1 MTKSRERI
9 AVAVLLVGTA
19 VAYIWA
25 LGRAGW
31 ANAFYS
37 AAVQAGT
44 VSWKA
49 MFFGSS
55 DAANSITVD
64 KPPASLW
71 VMELSTRLFGVNTW
85 AMLVPQALLGVAS
98 VALLYATVRRRFGP
112 VAGLLAGLLLAV
124 TPVAAM
130 MFRFNN
136 PDALLVLL
144 MIAATWAM
152 LRAVEDG
159 RWRWLIACGAF
170 VGFGF
175 LTKQLAAMLI
185 VPGLAATYL
194 VAGPPKFG
202 KRVAQLFAAGAALV
216 VAAGWWLLTVELWPA
231 SSRPWIGG
239 SQNNSILE
247 LTLGYNGLGRLNGNE
262 KGSVGP
268 GRGGMEMPA
277 GFELPAGMEMPGHR
291 GGGMFGDAGV
301 LRMFQPEQAGQIAW
315 LLPAALIA
323 IVLVLVLRGRS
334 PRTDGDRAA
343 VIAWGGWLLVTGITF
358 SFMAGIFHAYYT
370 VALAPAIAALV
381 AIGVAVGWRERDRAW
396 VRTVAALAV
405 AATGATAWYI
415 LDQTPEWNPWL
426 RWAIAVAAVASTVA
440 ILATLLPAVARTRRL
455 AGAIAATALFTALAG
470 QVAFTVETIA
480 TPRQGAIVS
489 AGPSSGHGFGPG
501 GAKGRMERPIGV
513 GGTAGGTRPDGA
525 RTGGPGGDER
535 GGGPSFLMGST
546 AGPEV
551 TALLLAD
558 ADRYTWVAA
567 TIGANAAAGYQLATE
582 KPVMPIG
589 GFNGTDPSPTLAQFQ
604 DYVRDGRIHYF
615 LAESGGGFGGFGGS
629 GTAAEIRSWVEAT
642 YPSRTVDGVRVYD
655 LTAPKA

>member
-1 MTKSRERI
+1 MSRTNERI
-9 AVAVLLVGTA
+9 GAALLLVGTA
-19 VAYIWA
+19 VAYIWG

-31 ANAFYS
+31 ANAFYA

-44 VSWKA
+44 VSGKA

-55 DAANSITVD
+55 DGANSITVD

-71 VMELSTRLFGVNTW
+71 VMELSTRIFGVNTW

-98 VALLYATVRRRFGP
+98 VGLLYATVRRRSGP
-112 VAGLLAGLLLAV
+112 AAALLAGFLLAV

-159 RWRWLIACGAF
+159 RWRWLVACGAF
-170 VGFGF
+170 VGLGF
-175 LTKQLAAMLI
+175 LTKQLAVMLI
-185 VPGLAATYL
+185 VPGLALTYL
-194 VAGPPKFG
+194 IAGPPRIG
-202 KRVAQLFAAGAALV
+202 KRIAQLFAAGAAMIV
-216 VAAGWWLLTVELWPA
+216 GAGWWLLTVELWPA

-268 GRGGMEMPA
+268 GRGDTGMPS

-291 GGGMFGDAGV
+291 GGGMFGEPGV
-301 LRMFQPEQAGQIAW
+301 LRMVEPAQAGQIAW

-323 IVLVLVLRGRS
+323 IALVVALRRYA
-334 PRTDGDRAA
+334 PRTDPDRAV
-343 VIAWGGWLLVTGITF
+343 VIAWGGWLLVTGVTF

-381 AIGVAVGWRERDRAW
+381 ATGVAVGWRERGRAR
-396 VRTVAALAV
+396 VRVTGAVAV

-415 LDQTPEWNPWL
+415 LAQTPDWNPWL
-426 RWAIAVAAVASTVA
+426 HWAIAAAAAVSTITLLAS
-440 ILATLLPAVARTRRL
+440 LLPAVGVSRRL
-455 AGAIAATALFTALAG
+455 AGLIAVTALFAAVAG
-470 QVAFTVETIA
+470 QAAFTVETIA

-501 GAKGRMERPIGV
+501 GMGRMDRP
-513 GGTAGGTRPDGA
+513 GGFARSDGA
-525 RTGGPGGDER
+525 GMDDPGGHESR
-535 GGGPSFLMGST
+535 SGGPSFLMGSK
-546 AGPEV
+546 AGPAV
-551 TALLLAD
+551 TALLLRD
-558 ADRYTWVAA
+558 AARYTWVAA
-567 TIGANAAAGYQLATE
+567 TIGANSAAGYQLATE

-604 DYVRDGRIHYF
+604 EYVRDGRIHYF
-615 LAESGGGFGGFGGS
+615 LAESAGGFGGFGGS
-629 GTAAEIRSWVEAT
+629 GTASQIRAWVEKT
-642 YPSRTVDGVRVYD
+642 FPSRTVDGVSVYD
-655 LTAPKA
+655 LTTPAS

>member
-1 MTKSRERI
+1 MTRTRERI
-9 AVAVLLVGTA
+9 ALSALLLGTA
-19 VAYIWA
+19 VAYLWG
-25 LGRAGW
+25 LGKSGW

-71 VMELSTRLFGVNTW
+71 VMEVSTRIFGVNTW

-98 VALLYATVRRRFGP
+98 VGLLYATVRRRFGP

-170 VGFGF
+170 VGLGF
-175 LTKQLAAMLI
+175 LTKQLAVMLI
-185 VPGLAATYL
+185 VPGLALTYL
-194 VAGPPKFG
+194 VAGPPKLG
-202 KRVAQLFAAGAALV
+202 TRVAQLFAAGASMV

-247 LTLGYNGLGRLNGNE
+247 LTLGYNGLGRLNGDE
-262 KGSVGP
+262 TGSVGP
-268 GRGGMEMPA
+268 GRGGMEMPP
-277 GFELPAGMEMPGHR
+277 GFELPAGMETPGR
-291 GGGMFGDAGV
+291 GGGMFGDSGI

-323 IVLVLVLRGRS
+323 IALVLILRRRTE
-334 PRTDGDRAA
+334 RTDGDRAA

-358 SFMAGIFHAYYT
+358 SLMAGIFHAYYT
-370 VALAPAIAALV
+370 VALAPPIAALV
-381 AIGVAVGWRERDRAW
+381 AIGVAVGWRERARTW
-396 VRTVAALAV
+396 VRAVGALAV
-405 AATGATAWYI
+405 AATGGTAWYI
-415 LDQTPEWNPWL
+415 LDQTPAWNPWL
-426 RWAIAVAAVASTVA
+426 RWTITAAAAVAA
-440 ILATLLPAVARTRRL
+440 LALLTTLLPARRRTGHLTGLITVA
-455 AGAIAATALFTALAG
+455 ALFSAVAG
-470 QVAFTVETIA
+470 QVAFTAETIA
-480 TPRQGAIVS
+480 SPRQGAIVS
-489 AGPSSGHGFGPG
+489 AGPSSGHGFG
-501 GAKGRMERPIGV
+501 
-513 GGTAGGTRPDGA
+513 
-525 RTGGPGGDER
+525 GGPGGGKRMDRLGPADGAVRGRDTERR
-535 GGGPSFLMGST
+535 GGGPSFLTGST

-551 TALLLAD
+551 TALLLRD

-567 TIGANAAAGYQLATE
+567 TVGANAAAGYQLATE

-589 GFNGTDPSPTLAQFQ
+589 GFNGTDRAPTLVQFQ
-604 DYVRDGRIHYF
+604 QYVADGRIHYF
-615 LAESGGGFGGFGGS
+615 LAESGGGFGGFGS
-629 GTAAEIRSWVEAT
+629 GTASEIRTWVEKTFA
-642 YPSRTVDGVRVYD
+642 PRTVDGVTVYD
-655 LTAPKA
+655 LTAPK

>member
-1 MTKSRERI
+1 MSKTRERSAI
-9 AVAVLLVGTA
+9 AVLLTGTA
-19 VAYIWA
+19 IAYLWA

-55 DAANSITVD
+55 DGANSITVD

-71 VMELSTRLFGVNTW
+71 VMEVSTRLFGVNTW
-85 AMLVPQALLGVAS
+85 AMLVPQALLGVAC

-112 VAGLLAGLLLAV
+112 GAGLLAGLFLAV

-170 VGFGF
+170 VGLGF
-175 LTKQLAAMLI
+175 LTKQLAVMLI
-185 VPGLAATYL
+185 VPGLALAYL
-194 VAGPPKFG
+194 VAGPPRLG
-202 KRVAQLFAAGAALV
+202 KRVVQLVAAGGAMV
-216 VAAGWWLLTVELWPA
+216 VAAGWWLLAVELWPA

-239 SQNNSILE
+239 SQSNSILE
-247 LTLGYNGLGRLNGNE
+247 LTLGYNGLGRLNGDE
-262 KGSVGP
+262 TGSVGP
-268 GRGGMEMPA
+268 GRSGMEIPA
-277 GFELPAGMEMPGHR
+277 GLELPAGLDMPGR
-291 GGGMFGDAGV
+291 GGAGMFGDAGI
-301 LRMFQPEQAGQIAW
+301 LRMVDPAQAGQIAW

-323 IVLVLVLRGRS
+323 IVLVLALRRHA

-358 SFMAGIFHAYYT
+358 SWMAGIFHAYYT

-381 AIGVAVGWRERDRAW
+381 AIGTVVGWRARERPW
-396 VRTVAALAV
+396 VRVVAALAV
-405 AATGATAWYI
+405 AASGATAWYI
-415 LDQTPEWNPWL
+415 LDLTPDWNPWL
-426 RWAIAVAAVASTVA
+426 RWTIAAAAAVSTVA
-440 ILATLLPAVARTRRL
+440 ILATLLPAVGRERRL
-455 AGAIAATALFTALAG
+455 VGAIAATALFTAIAG
-470 QVAFTVETIA
+470 QVAFTAETIA
-480 TPRQGAIVS
+480 SPRQGAIVS

-501 GAKGRMERPIGV
+501 GGRTERPGRDGQ
-513 GGTAGGTRPDGA
+513 GGAPRFDGA
-525 RTGGPGGDER
+525 RGSGPGGER
-535 GGGPSFLMGST
+535 GSGGPSFLMGS
-546 AGPEV
+546 APGPAV

-567 TIGANAAAGYQLATE
+567 TVGANAAAGYQLATE
-582 KPVMPIG
+582 QPVMPIG

-604 DYVRDGRIHYF
+604 QYVRDGRIHYF
-615 LAESGGGFGGFGGS
+615 LAESGGGFGGFGSS
-629 GTAAEIRSWVEAT
+629 GTAAEIRAWVEKT
-642 YPSRTVDGVRVYD
+642 FPSRTVDGVSAYD
-655 LTAPKA
+655 LTTPTS

>member
-9 AVAVLLVGTA
+9 AVAVLLAGTA
-19 VAYIWA
+19 IAYLWS

-55 DAANSITVD
+55 DGANSITVD

-71 VMELSTRLFGVNTW
+71 VMELSTRLFGVNSW
-85 AMLVPQALLGVAS
+85 AMLIPQALLGVAS

-112 VAGLLAGLLLAV
+112 GAGLLAGLLLAV

-170 VGFGF
+170 VGLGF
-175 LTKQLAAMLI
+175 LTKQLAVMLI
-185 VPGLAATYL
+185 VPGLALTYL
-194 VAGPPKFG
+194 VAGPTKLG
-202 KRVAQLFAAGAALV
+202 TRLAQLFAAGAAMI

-268 GRGGMEMPA
+268 GRGGLEMPA
-277 GFELPAGMEMPGHR
+277 GFELPAGMEMPGRR

-323 IVLVLVLRGRS
+323 IALVLILRGRS

-358 SFMAGIFHAYYT
+358 SLMAGIFHAYYT

-381 AIGVAVGWRERDRAW
+381 AIGVAVGWRERERPW
-396 VRTVAALAV
+396 VRAVAALTV
-405 AATGATAWYI
+405 AATGATAWYV
-415 LDQTPEWNPWL
+415 LDQTPYWNPWL
-426 RWAIAVAAVASTVA
+426 RWAIAATATVSTMA
-440 ILATLLPAVARTRRL
+440 ILATLLPAVARSRRL
-455 AGAIAATALFTALAG
+455 VGVIAATALFTAISG

-489 AGPSSGHGFGPG
+489 AGPSSGHGFGGGPG
-501 GAKGRMERPIGV
+501 GGKRMDRAGGGGP
-513 GGTAGGTRPDGA
+513 GGTLRSDGA
-525 RTGGPGGDER
+525 RTDAPGGDER
-535 GGGPSFLMGST
+535 GGGPSFLMGSK
-546 AGPEV
+546 AGPEI
-551 TALLLAD
+551 TALLQSD

-567 TIGANAAAGYQLATE
+567 TVGANAAAGYQLATE

-604 DYVRDGRIHYF
+604 QYVRDGKIHYF

-629 GTAAEIRSWVEAT
+629 GTAAEIRSWIEKT
-642 YPSRTVDGVRVYD
+642 FSSRTVDGVSVYD
-655 LTAPKA
+655 LTALK

>member
-19 VAYIWA
+19 IAYLWS

-55 DAANSITVD
+55 DGANSITVD

-71 VMELSTRLFGVNTW
+71 VMELSTRLFGVNSW

-98 VALLYATVRRRFGP
+98 VVLLYATVRRRSGP
-112 VAGLLAGLLLAV
+112 GAGLLAGLLLAV

-170 VGFGF
+170 VGLGF
-175 LTKQLAAMLI
+175 LTKQLAVMLI
-185 VPGLAATYL
+185 VPGLALTYL
-194 VAGPPKFG
+194 VAGPPKLG
-202 KRVAQLFAAGAALV
+202 KRVAQLFAAGAAMV

-426 RWAIAVAAVASTVA
+426 RWAIAVTAVASTVA

-513 GGTAGGTRPDGA
+513 GGTAGGARPDGA
-525 RTGGPGGDER
+525 RTGAPGGDER

-629 GTAAEIRSWVEAT
+629 GTASEIRSWVETTFAA
-642 YPSRTVDGVRVYD
+642 RTVDGVTVYD
-655 LTAPKA
+655 LTAPKG